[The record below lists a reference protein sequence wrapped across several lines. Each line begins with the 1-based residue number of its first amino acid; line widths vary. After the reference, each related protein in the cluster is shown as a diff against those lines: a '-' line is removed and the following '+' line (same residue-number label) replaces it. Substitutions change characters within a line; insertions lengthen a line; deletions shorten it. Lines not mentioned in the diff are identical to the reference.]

1 MRGEYLIREVFGES
15 DSDDDADA
23 LTARPHHPI
32 PPLTTDCVV
41 ESPLGVDGMIVAR
54 EALGADAQA
63 WLLHAIRADD
73 LVDFPDDE
81 SKNAAEEEAASEGDG
96 SQRRRNQAM
105 RFGRNHLPTWAL
117 ELADAIA
124 HLAARPTD
132 NGDGITGTIFPPE
145 VLARG
150 DTKRRVFDQM
160 IVNNYVPGE
169 GLTPHID
176 LHAFA
181 DGVAVVSLQSAVV
194 MDMYPPVVCGVPNS
208 EGGMEYETSYP
219 VWLAPGDVL
228 FLSGDARWRW
238 RHGIAKRRHDPPR
251 GWSPIANSSSGG
263 AWVTRGFRTS
273 VTLRAMRE
281 DGHELK
287 VPA

>member
-1 MRGEYLIREVFGES
+1 MRGEYLIREVFGDS

-63 WLLHAIRADD
+63 WLLRAIRADD

-81 SKNAAEEEAASEGDG
+81 SNAAEEEAASGGG

-105 RFGRNHLPTWAL
+105 RFGRKHLPWWAL

-124 HLAARPTD
+124 HLAARPTGD
-132 NGDGITGTIFPPE
+132 GDGITDTIFPPE

-160 IVNNYVPGE
+160 IVNNYVPGD

-194 MDMYPPVVCGVPNS
+194 MDMYPPVVCG
-208 EGGMEYETSYP
+208 GGMEYETSYP

-251 GWSPIANSSSGG
+251 GYGQLDCSSGG

>member
-1 MRGEYLIREVFGES
+1 MRGEHLIREVFGES

-63 WLLHAIRADD
+63 WLLGAIRADD

-81 SKNAAEEEAASEGDG
+81 SNAAEEEAASEDG
-96 SQRRRNQAM
+96 KDQRRRRNQAM
-105 RFGRNHLPTWAL
+105 RFGRKHLPTWAL

-124 HLAARPTD
+124 HLAARPT
-132 NGDGITGTIFPPE
+132 GDGDDRTDTIFPQE
-145 VLARG
+145 VLARA
-150 DTKRRVFDQM
+150 DTKRGVFDQM
-160 IVNNYVPGE
+160 IVNNYVPGD
-169 GLTPHID
+169 GLKPHVD
-176 LHAFA
+176 LAAFA

-194 MDMYPPVVCGVPNS
+194 MDMYPPVVCGGG
-208 EGGMEYETSYP
+208 GGMEYETSYP

-238 RHGIAKRRHDPPR
+238 RHGIAKRRNDPPR

-263 AWVTRGFRTS
+263 AWVERGFRTS

>member
-15 DSDDDADA
+15 DSDDDTDA

-63 WLLHAIRADD
+63 WLLGAIRADD

-81 SKNAAEEEAASEGDG
+81 SNAAEEEAASGG
-96 SQRRRNQAM
+96 GTQRRRNQAM
-105 RFGRNHLPTWAL
+105 RFGRKHLPTWAQA
-117 ELADAIA
+117 LADAIA

-132 NGDGITGTIFPPE
+132 NGDDNTDTIFPRE

-160 IVNNYVPGE
+160 IVNNYVPGD

-263 AWVTRGFRTS
+263 DSWVERGFRTS

>member
-1 MRGEYLIREVFGES
+1 MRGEHLIREVFGES
-15 DSDDDADA
+15 ESDDDADA
-23 LTARPHHPI
+23 VTAGPHHPI

-63 WLLHAIRADD
+63 WLLRAIRADD

-81 SKNAAEEEAASEGDG
+81 SNAAEEEAASEDG
-96 SQRRRNQAM
+96 KDQRRRRNQAM
-105 RFGRNHLPTWAL
+105 RFGRKHLPTWAL

-124 HLAARPTD
+124 HLAARPT
-132 NGDGITGTIFPPE
+132 GDGDDRTDTIFPQE
-145 VLARG
+145 VLARA
-150 DTKRRVFDQM
+150 DTKRGVFDQM
-160 IVNNYVPGE
+160 IVNNYVPGD
-169 GLTPHID
+169 GLKPHID

-194 MDMYPPVVCGVPNS
+194 MDMYPPAVCGGG
-208 EGGMEYETSYP
+208 GGMEYETSYP
-219 VWLAPGDVL
+219 VWLEPGDVL

>member
-81 SKNAAEEEAASEGDG
+81 SNAAEEEAASEGDG
-96 SQRRRNQAM
+96 IAQRRRNQAM
-105 RFGRNHLPTWAL
+105 RFGRKHLPAWAL

-132 NGDGITGTIFPPE
+132 NGDDSTYTIFPPE

-160 IVNNYVPGE
+160 IVNNYVPGD

-194 MDMYPPVVCGVPNS
+194 MDMYPPVVNG
-208 EGGMEYETSYP
+208 GGMEYETSYP
-219 VWLAPGDVL
+219 VWLEPGDVL

-251 GWSPIANSSSGG
+251 GYGQLDCSSGG

>member
-1 MRGEYLIREVFGES
+1 MRGEYLIREVFGDS

-63 WLLHAIRADD
+63 WLLRAIRADD

-81 SKNAAEEEAASEGDG
+81 SNAAEEEAASGG
-96 SQRRRNQAM
+96 GTQRRRNQAM
-105 RFGRNHLPTWAL
+105 RFGRKHLPTWARA
-117 ELADAIA
+117 LADAIA

-132 NGDGITGTIFPPE
+132 NCDDNTDTIFPPE

-160 IVNNYVPGE
+160 IVNNYVPGD

-194 MDMYPPVVCGVPNS
+194 MDMYPPVVCGGG
-208 EGGMEYETSYP
+208 GGMEYETSYP
-219 VWLAPGDVL
+219 VWLDPGDVL

-251 GWSPIANSSSGG
+251 GWSPIASSSSG
-263 AWVTRGFRTS
+263 ADSWVTRGFRTS

>member
-1 MRGEYLIREVFGES
+1 MRGEYLIREVFGDS

-63 WLLHAIRADD
+63 WLLRAIRADD

-81 SKNAAEEEAASEGDG
+81 SNAAEEEAASGG
-96 SQRRRNQAM
+96 GTQRRRNQAM
-105 RFGRNHLPTWAL
+105 RFGRKHLPTWAQA
-117 ELADAIA
+117 LADAIA

-132 NGDGITGTIFPPE
+132 NGDDSTDTIFPPE

-150 DTKRRVFDQM
+150 DTKRHVFDQM
-160 IVNNYVPGE
+160 IVNNYVPGD

-208 EGGMEYETSYP
+208 GGGMEYETSYP

-251 GWSPIANSSSGG
+251 GWSPIANSSSGA

>member
-1 MRGEYLIREVFGES
+1 
-15 DSDDDADA
+15 
-23 LTARPHHPI
+23 
-32 PPLTTDCVV
+32 
-41 ESPLGVDGMIVAR
+41 MIVAR

-63 WLLHAIRADD
+63 WLLRAIRADD

-81 SKNAAEEEAASEGDG
+81 SNAAEEEAASEGG

-105 RFGRNHLPTWAL
+105 RFGRKHLPTWAL

-132 NGDGITGTIFPPE
+132 NCDDNTDTIFPPE

-160 IVNNYVPGE
+160 IVNNYVPGD

-194 MDMYPPVVCGVPNS
+194 MDMYPPVVCGGG
-208 EGGMEYETSYP
+208 GGMEYETSYP
-219 VWLAPGDVL
+219 VWLDPGDVL

-251 GWSPIANSSSGG
+251 GWSPIANSSSGA

>member
-1 MRGEYLIREVFGES
+1 MRGEYLIREVFGDS

-41 ESPLGVDGMIVAR
+41 ESPLGVEGMIVAR

-63 WLLHAIRADD
+63 WLLRAIRADD

-81 SKNAAEEEAASEGDG
+81 SNAAEEEAASGG
-96 SQRRRNQAM
+96 GTQRRRNQAM
-105 RFGRNHLPTWAL
+105 RFGRKHLPTWARA
-117 ELADAIA
+117 LADAIA

-132 NGDGITGTIFPPE
+132 NCDDNTDTIFPLE

-160 IVNNYVPGE
+160 IVNNYVPGD

-194 MDMYPPVVCGVPNS
+194 MDMYPPVVCGGG
-208 EGGMEYETSYP
+208 GGMEYETSYP
-219 VWLAPGDVL
+219 VWLDPGDVL

-251 GWSPIANSSSGG
+251 GWSPIANSSSGA

>member
-1 MRGEYLIREVFGES
+1 MRGEHLIREVFGES

-54 EALGADAQA
+54 EALDADAQA
-63 WLLHAIRADD
+63 WLLRAIRADD

-81 SKNAAEEEAASEGDG
+81 SNAAEEEAASEDG
-96 SQRRRNQAM
+96 KDQRRRRNQAM
-105 RFGRNHLPTWAL
+105 RFGRKHLPTWAL

-132 NGDGITGTIFPPE
+132 NGDDNTYTIFPQE

-160 IVNNYVPGE
+160 IVNNYVPGD
-169 GLTPHID
+169 GLKPHVD

-194 MDMYPPVVCGVPNS
+194 MDMYPPMVCGGG
-208 EGGMEYETSYP
+208 GGMEYETSYP

-238 RHGIAKRRHDPPR
+238 RHGIAKRRNDPPR

-263 AWVTRGFRTS
+263 AWVERGFRTS

>member
-1 MRGEYLIREVFGES
+1 MRGEHLIREVFGES
-15 DSDDDADA
+15 ESDDDADA
-23 LTARPHHPI
+23 VTAGPHHPI

-41 ESPLGVDGMIVAR
+41 ESPLGVDGMFVAR
-54 EALGADAQA
+54 EALGADDQA
-63 WLLHAIRADD
+63 WLLRAIRADD

-81 SKNAAEEEAASEGDG
+81 SNAAEEEAASEDG
-96 SQRRRNQAM
+96 KDQRRRRNQAM
-105 RFGRNHLPTWAL
+105 RFGRKHLPTWAL

-124 HLAARPTD
+124 HLAARPT
-132 NGDGITGTIFPPE
+132 GDGDDRTDTIFPQE
-145 VLARG
+145 VLARA
-150 DTKRRVFDQM
+150 DTKRGVFDQM
-160 IVNNYVPGE
+160 IVNNYVPGD
-169 GLTPHID
+169 GLKPHVD
-176 LHAFA
+176 LAAFA

-194 MDMYPPVVCGVPNS
+194 MDMYPPMVCGGG
-208 EGGMEYETSYP
+208 GGMEYETSYP

-238 RHGIAKRRHDPPR
+238 RHGIAKRRNDPPR

-263 AWVTRGFRTS
+263 AWVERGFRTS

>member
-1 MRGEYLIREVFGES
+1 MRGEHLIREVFGES

-63 WLLHAIRADD
+63 WLLRAIRADD

-81 SKNAAEEEAASEGDG
+81 SNAAEEEAASGG
-96 SQRRRNQAM
+96 GIAQRRRNQAM
-105 RFGRNHLPTWAL
+105 RFGRKHLPAWAL

-124 HLAARPTD
+124 HLAARPT
-132 NGDGITGTIFPPE
+132 GDGDDSTDTIFPPE

-160 IVNNYVPGE
+160 IVNNYVPGD

-194 MDMYPPVVCGVPNS
+194 MDMYPPVVCGVP
-208 EGGMEYETSYP
+208 TRRR
-219 VWLAPGDVL
+219 D
-228 FLSGDARWRW
+228 
-238 RHGIAKRRHDPPR
+238 GI
-251 GWSPIANSSSGG
+251 
-263 AWVTRGFRTS
+263 
-273 VTLRAMRE
+273 
-281 DGHELK
+281 
-287 VPA
+287 